1 MPFPRIYGINGGGSP
16 TPPDRTWIA
25 ENFIFSDSS
34 PKKVFTIPA
43 GYSLITCQV
52 VITTPFNDIATTLE
66 VGDIALANKFMSDT
80 GNNPAE
86 SGEYESNPYQAFTVD
101 TDIYLTI
108 NLGAA
113 TQGAGV
119 VQMEVDQPLP

>member
-1 MPFPRIYGINGGGSP
+1 MPFPRIYGINGGGGPVSP
-16 TPPDRTWIA
+16 DKTWIA
-25 ENFIFSDSS
+25 ENFLFSDTS

-52 VITTPFNDIATTLE
+52 VITTPFNDIAATLQ

-108 NLGAA
+108 NLGTA